1 MNMTRR
7 KFFCGV
13 AIGLP
18 AAVIASKLPA
28 LPALT
33 LEPAYKFQKT
43 ISTSLPI
50 ATWRKLY
57 RGIRPSRLAHWWDTK
72 EGMDV
77 MNETNE
83 ILEDLKWLEK

>member
-7 KFFCGV
+7 KFFRGV

-33 LEPAYKFQKT
+33 LEPPYKFQTT
-43 ISTSLPI
+43 ISTSLPTGI
-50 ATWRKLY
+50 WRQLY
-57 RGIRPSRLAHWWDTK
+57 AGENPYLGYNKILA
-72 EGMDV
+72 EM
-77 MNETNE
+77 
-83 ILEDLKWLEK
+83 KWIEK